1 MFIRKESQILPR
13 HVSLTDSHQLRSSF
27 LCLLRAPA
35 AMDAPASSDAAQSA
49 AKPAAPDS
57 SAAADSDSLK
67 RAVFKEREEADD
79 GAPPGDPSPVDP
91 PAAGESARA
100 TTGDDGAPPGD
111 PSPVDP
117 PAAGESA
124 RATTG
129 DDDSEKETKKR
140 PVADTSPV
148 EPRRGGRVRK
158 KKTLGAEYV
167 AEPDRSSMNQKF
179 SKVRGVLWRA
189 LLTMLF
195 Q

>member
-1 MFIRKESQILPR
+1 M
-13 HVSLTDSHQLRSSF
+13 SLTDSHQLRSSF

-67 RAVFKEREEADD
+67 RAVFKEREEA
-79 GAPPGDPSPVDP
+79 
-91 PAAGESARA
+91 
-100 TTGDDGAPPGD
+100 DDGAPPGD

>member
-1 MFIRKESQILPR
+1 MEGHSEA
-13 HVSLTDSHQLRSSF
+13 
-27 LCLLRAPA
+27 APG
-35 AMDAPASSDAAQSA
+35 DAPASSDAAQAA

-67 RAVFKEREEADD
+67 RAVFKEREET
-79 GAPPGDPSPVDP
+79 
-91 PAAGESARA
+91 E
-100 TTGDDGAPPGD
+100 DGAPPGD

-140 PVADTSPV
+140 PGVDTSPV